1 MVTGVTIHTG
11 LTKRFFLDKFKRM
24 SKFFDIP
31 GRKFD
36 FTKDLEYGLKGES
49 LISEFLKNLSDGNF
63 EVKSDRYRNGRMVVE
78 TQQNP
83 RAAKNALGDPL
94 WLDSGINITTARW
107 WVYIY
112 APEGAFV
119 VVSVERLKRFLRANG
134 GKYTEETKVSFGG
147 SDNPARGFLLQPN
160 EVMDMLFN
168 PLYDAQQQEKETYDN
183 R

>member
-1 MVTGVTIHTG
+1 M
-11 LTKRFFLDKFKRM
+11 RFNFV
-24 SKFFDIP
+24 
-31 GRKFD
+31 
-36 FTKDLEYGLKGES
+36 KDLEYGQKGES
-49 LISEFLKNLSDGNF
+49 LIGEFLQNLSGGDF

-83 RAAKNALGDPL
+83 RAAKDDSGNSL

-134 GKYTEETKVSFGG
+134 GKYTEEAKINFGG
-147 SDNPARGFLLQPN
+147 SENPARGFLLQPN

-168 PLYDAQQQEKETYDN
+168 TLYDAKQLEKEKHDN
-183 R
+183 Q